1 MNWDEWRAKARSQ
14 LIEGVAP
21 AEAVWNDAPEFL
33 FSVLERKPLEKP
45 VIPKDFLEMG
55 PLIAAAREPDR
66 WNLLYRLVYRLNHE
80 SPHLLNIITDPDV
93 KKAMDLVKS
102 VRKDIHKMHAFVR
115 FKKVDID
122 GQEGYVAWHKPE
134 HLIMELGTPFFA
146 RRFGDKPWSIFSPDA
161 SAHWNMKELTFGAGM
176 TEHEFNIEDEFDEV
190 WKTYYK
196 SIFNPARLNLK
207 MMKQEMSPKY
217 WSSMPETAL
226 IHELVREAPQRLQN
240 MAAAPQVRAD
250 VPKNKSLAEMK
261 DLAGKCKI
269 CPWAGQSTQT
279 VFGEGNPEADF
290 MIVGEQP
297 GNDEDLNGQAF
308 VGPAGKLL
316 SEALQELGIR
326 RESIYITNAVKHF
339 KWTPSDDG
347 KARIHKKPSGTD
359 MHACKPWLE
368 AEIAAVKPR
377 VIIALGTTAATAILG
392 RLVKINEYRE
402 KVITNNALA
411 ENIIVSWHPSA
422 ILRAFDQKD
431 ATEKLAQLK
440 SDLAKALALSSSA
453 VSSASIQI

>member
-1 MNWDEWRAKARSQ
+1 MKARTQ

-21 AEAVWNDAPEFL
+21 AEVIWNDAPEFL
-33 FSVLERKPLEKP
+33 FSVLEKKPLEKP
-45 VIPKDFLEMG
+45 VIPKEFLEMA
-55 PLIAAAREPDR
+55 PLIAAARDPDR

-80 SPHLLNIITDPDV
+80 TSHLLNIVTDPDV

-134 HLIMELGTPFFA
+134 HLIIELGTPFFA

-161 SAHWNMKELTFGAGM
+161 SAHWNMKELTFGPGM
-176 TEHEFNIEDEFDEV
+176 AEHEFNVADEFDEV

-240 MAAAPQVRAD
+240 MAAAPQVRAE
-250 VPKNKSLAEMK
+250 VPKNKSLAEVK
-261 DLAGKCKI
+261 DLAKKCQI
-269 CPWAGQSTQT
+269 CPWAGHSTQT
-279 VFGEGNPEADF
+279 VFGEGNPHADL

-297 GNDEDLNGQAF
+297 GNEEDLSGQAF
-308 VGPAGKLL
+308 IGPAGKLL
-316 SEALQELGIR
+316 SEALEELGIH

-339 KWTPSDDG
+339 KWTPGEDG

-411 ENIIVSWHPSA
+411 ENILVSWHPSA

-431 ATEKLAQLK
+431 ATEKLAQLR
-440 SDLAKALALSSSA
+440 SDLAKAFSLSSPG
-453 VSSASIQI
+453 VSPFSVQI